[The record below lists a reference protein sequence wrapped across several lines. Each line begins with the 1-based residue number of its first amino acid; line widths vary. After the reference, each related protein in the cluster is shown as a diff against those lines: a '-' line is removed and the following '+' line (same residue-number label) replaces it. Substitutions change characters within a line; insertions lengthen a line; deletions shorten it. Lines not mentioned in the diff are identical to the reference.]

1 MALYLAKLTSGH
13 KGIATKQYDYIMRKK
28 HYGKNNNDLVAS
40 GELNIPEWA
49 DTPRDFFAAADL
61 YERTNGCAFK
71 QIIISLPCEL
81 SLKANVRI
89 AEDIAERILENNKAG
104 CWAIHSKPAITQ
116 NVTNIHMHL
125 MFNERIITDTFR
137 TKEPL
142 LFFKR
147 YNRRHPELGGYRKDN
162 RFASFG
168 QKAKTNINWMRIQIE
183 EAINKG
189 YQKAGLDIKVSC
201 KSLKEQHDDAI
212 KNGDTELAQ
221 KLNREPIQFLGIR
234 TWKKIYSILQANNAI
249 DLSQP
254 IPLMITEANY
264 KVHQQLLHDNPKVYR
279 KLFNLLENKN
289 TKLRLEYREFLK
301 EQERLLSNVELE
313 ASYISEAEYI
323 NLLNGQIIKLK
334 KQIHKNEQYN
344 TLYNNIYKDAPT
356 ISAVINNVIT
366 RGRLRKYYKAKQTI
380 NQANLEMQNLKEANK
395 VTIDIQKK
403 YNWIIT
409 FNTELT
415 QKLEA
420 EIIQINQQTNTPIRF
435 NKIAARL
442 KKSFSKANQ
451 RYKSNLNINQEY
463 QDIINQ
469 INTTIQNIPP
479 EISLPLNQ
487 AAIRIYQAQMYK
499 NIKKIPVILKALNQY
514 IETNK
519 PKQIQKKENQKTRD
533 DYSR

>member
-40 GELNIPEWA
+40 GEINIPEWA

-61 YERTNGCAFK
+61 YERTNGTAFK
-71 QIIISLPCEL
+71 QIIVSLPCEL
-81 SLKANVRI
+81 PLADNIKI
-89 AEDIAERILENNKAG
+89 AQDIADKILDNKAG

-168 QKAKTNINWMRIQIE
+168 KKAKGNINWMRKQIE
-183 EAINKG
+183 EAINNG
-189 YQKAGLDIKVSC
+189 YEKAGLDIKVSC

-221 KLNREPIQFLGIR
+221 KLSREPIQFLGIK
-234 TWKKIYSILQANNAI
+234 TWKKIYSILKANNAI

-289 TKLRLEYREFLK
+289 TKLRLEYQEFLR
-301 EQERLLSNVELE
+301 EQEKLLRNIELQ
-313 ASYISEAEYI
+313 ASYISGVDYK
-323 NLLNGQIIKLK
+323 NLLNGQMLKLK
-334 KQIHKNEQYN
+334 KQIHQNNRYN
-344 TLYNNIYKDAPT
+344 ILYNNIYKDAPT

-380 NQANLEMQNLKEANK
+380 NQANQEMQNLKEANK

-409 FNTELT
+409 FNTELS

-442 KKSFSKANQ
+442 KKSFTKAQ
-451 RYKSNLNINQEY
+451 KKYKSNLEINQEY
-463 QDIINQ
+463 QNIINQ
-469 INTTIQNIPP
+469 INTTIINIPAN
-479 EISLPLNQ
+479 ISLPLNQ
-487 AAIRIYQAQMYK
+487 AAIQIYK
-499 NIKKIPVILKALNQY
+499 SDEIKDIRKTPVILKGLNEYLEKNNQ
-514 IETNK
+514 
-519 PKQIQKKENQKTRD
+519 KQIQQKENQKTRD